1 LAADSMVM
9 RASCLLAGLLAVL
22 AAVSVGAQVP
32 APPPRPY
39 KPPSDADLQ
48 KSEGL
53 GSVTHSCL
61 IRQRRSAGPE
71 C

>member
-1 LAADSMVM
+1 MGM
-9 RASCLLAGLLAVL
+9 RASCMLAGLLAVM
-22 AAVSVGAQVP
+22 AAVGAQAP
-32 APPPRPY
+32 APPPPRPY

-61 IRQRRSAGPE
+61 IRQRSSAE
-71 C
+71 TQC